1 MALNS
6 ICLVG
11 NLTKDPELKET
22 PNGKSVLNF
31 TVAVDERGSKEHT
44 NFIPVTCWGKLAEL
58 VAEYQTKGN
67 KVAVTG
73 RLYQD
78 SWENEEGEKRS
89 AIKVIAE
96 NVDFLTPKKDKE
108 EEKRGEVDPE

>member
-6 ICLVG
+6 VCLVG
-11 NLTKDPELKET
+11 NLTRDPELKET

-31 TVAVDERGSKEHT
+31 TVAVNDNGNKEHT

-58 VAEYQTKGN
+58 VADYQVKGN
-67 KVAVTG
+67 KVAVAG

-78 SWENEEGEKRS
+78 NWETEEGEKRS
-89 AIKVIAE
+89 AMKVVAE
-96 NVDFLTPKKDKE
+96 NVDFLTPKKNKDEGEKE
-108 EEKRGEVDPE
+108 S